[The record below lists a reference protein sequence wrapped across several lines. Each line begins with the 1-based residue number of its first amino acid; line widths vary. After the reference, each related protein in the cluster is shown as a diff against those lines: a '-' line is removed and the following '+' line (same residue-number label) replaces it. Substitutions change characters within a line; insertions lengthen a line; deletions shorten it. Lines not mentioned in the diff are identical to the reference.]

1 MTTKRKAF
9 DCVEM
14 KRLAQE
20 RIMAQCEARKQEFS
34 SYGEFLEATPK
45 ESDWG
50 RRTLKRICRRQER
63 TAD

>member
-20 RIMAQCEARKQEFS
+20 KITAEWEARKREFS
-34 SYGEFLEATPK
+34 SYGEFLEATLK

-50 RRTLKRICRRQER
+50 RQTWERICRRQER